1 VRFHVSLRNMGSQ
14 ATAETLLACAQAAE
28 ESGVFEGAF
37 VVDHL
42 FIAPEESEGSGGRY
56 LEALSTLAFLAGAT
70 SRIRIGVSVLIAP
83 YRPALLT
90 AKQIAT
96 IQELS
101 GGRLILGVGVGWMD
115 AEFRA
120 LGVPRQRR
128 GALTDALLRTI
139 HDAFANDVI
148 ESNGQKVIFSPR
160 PARPPI
166 WIGGRG
172 EKAVERAARY
182 GDAYHPI
189 AIRDEDLRERS
200 ERLREAAATL
210 GRPTPSIA
218 LYAPF
223 DGTVQQI
230 VDRLGEM
237 KDLGV
242 DDAVIAF
249 GRYRGAGEFG
259 EKVAR
264 FREEVIPS
272 LGGAGTALSH

>member
-1 VRFHVSLRNMGSQ
+1 MRFHASLRNMGSQ
-14 ATAETLLACAQAAE
+14 ATADTLVACARAAE

-42 FIAPEESEGSGGRY
+42 FIAPDESEGSGGRY

-90 AKQIAT
+90 AKQVAT

-128 GALTDALLRTI
+128 GALTDALLETI

-148 ESNGQKVIFSPR
+148 EVNGQKVIFSPR

-172 EKAVERAARY
+172 EAAVERAARY

-189 AIRDEDLRERS
+189 AIRDEDLRERKAML
-200 ERLREAAATL
+200 EAEAARF
-210 GRPTPSIA
+210 GRPVPSLA

-223 DGTVQQI
+223 EGDVPAA
-230 VDRLGEM
+230 VDRLGELRA
-237 KDLGV
+237 LGV
-242 DDAVIAF
+242 DDVVVAF
-249 GRYRGAGEFG
+249 GRTHGAEEFK
-259 EKVAR
+259 ERLRCYA
-264 FREEVIPS
+264 EEVVP
-272 LGGAGTALSH
+272 GFA

>member
-1 VRFHVSLRNMGSQ
+1 V
-14 ATAETLLACAQAAE
+14 ACARAAE

-90 AKQIAT
+90 AKQVAT

-120 LGVPRQRR
+120 LGVPRERR
-128 GALTDALLRTI
+128 GALTDGFLRMI
-139 HDAFANDVI
+139 HDAFSNDVI

-160 PARPPI
+160 PERPPI

-172 EKAVERAARY
+172 EAAVARAARY

-189 AIRDEDLRERS
+189 AIRDEDLRERA
-200 ERLREAAATL
+200 ERLREAAAAL
-210 GRPTPSIA
+210 GRPVPSIS

-223 DGTVQQI
+223 DGSVDQL

-237 KDLGV
+237 KELGV

-249 GRYRGAGEFG
+249 GRYSGAEGFREQ
-259 EKVAR
+259 VAR
-264 FREEVIPS
+264 FAEEVVPR
-272 LGGAGTALSH
+272 LT

>member
-1 VRFHVSLRNMGSQ
+1 MRYHVSLRNMGSQ
-14 ATAETLLACAQAAE
+14 ATAETLLACARAAE
-28 ESGVFEGAF
+28 DSGVFEGAF

-42 FIAPEESEGSGGRY
+42 FIPPEESEGSGGRY
-56 LEALSTLAFLAGAT
+56 LEALATLAFLAGAT

-120 LGVPRQRR
+120 LGVPRGRR
-128 GALTDALLRTI
+128 GALTDALLHTI

-160 PARPPI
+160 PPRPPI
-166 WIGGRG
+166 WVGGRG

-189 AIRDEDLRERS
+189 AIRDEDLRARAG
-200 ERLREAAATL
+200 RLREAALAL
-210 GRPTPSIA
+210 GRPVPAIA

-223 DGTVQQI
+223 DGSVDQL

-249 GRYRGAGEFG
+249 GRYAGAEGFRD
-259 EKVAR
+259 KVAR
-264 FREEVIPS
+264 FAEDVAPRLV
-272 LGGAGTALSH
+272 